1 MLIPIIPSA
10 LAAIFAQTFALPAI
24 LTWEWGNKRVITMRQ
39 NAEKRLARGWIVG
52 LLLGAATLWI
62 PDAVFSDVAKPK
74 IPSARGEQC
83 VEPVEIMRRDHFDFM
98 KHDRDKTVHQGVRT
112 IKHSLAGCID
122 CHTNKDASG
131 QFISINAEGQFCQT
145 CHTYAAVKIDCFTC
159 HAAVPA
165 TQVSQ
170 SP

>member
-1 MLIPIIPSA
+1 MLILIIPSA
-10 LAAIFAQTFALPAI
+10 LAAIFAQTSVPPAI

-39 NAEKRLARGWIVG
+39 NAEKRLARGWIVS

>member
-1 MLIPIIPSA
+1 MLILIIPSA
-10 LAAIFAQTFALPAI
+10 LAAIFAQTSVPPAI

-62 PDAVFSDVAKPK
+62 PDAVCSDVAKPK

>member
-1 MLIPIIPSA
+1 MAP
-10 LAAIFAQTFALPAI
+10 AAR
-24 LTWEWGNKRVITMRQ
+24 KRVGR
-39 NAEKRLARGWIVG
+39 EWILG
-52 LLLGAATLWI
+52 LLLSGVALSTPAT
-62 PDAVFSDVAKPK
+62 VYGDVVKPE

-83 VEPVEIMRRDHFDFM
+83 VEPIDIMRRDHFDFM
-98 KHDRDKTVHQGVRT
+98 KHDRDKTVHEGVRS
-112 IKHSLAGCID
+112 IQHSLAGCID
-122 CHTNKDASG
+122 CHASKDASG

-165 TQVSQ
+165 TQLSQ

>member
-1 MLIPIIPSA
+1 MAP
-10 LAAIFAQTFALPAI
+10 AAR
-24 LTWEWGNKRVITMRQ
+24 KRVGR
-39 NAEKRLARGWIVG
+39 EWILG
-52 LLLGAATLWI
+52 LLLSGVALSTPAT
-62 PDAVFSDVAKPK
+62 VYGDVVKPE

-83 VEPVEIMRRDHFDFM
+83 VEPIDIMRRDHFDFM
-98 KHDRDKTVHQGVRT
+98 KHDRDKTVHEGVRS
-112 IKHSLAGCID
+112 IQHSLAGCID
-122 CHTNKDASG
+122 CHASRDAGG

-165 TQVSQ
+165 TQLSQ

>member
-24 LTWEWGNKRVITMRQ
+24 LTWEWGSKRIIKMGST
-39 NAEKRLARGWIVG
+39 AGKRLGRGWILG
-52 LLLGAATLWI
+52 LLLGATTLCI
-62 PDAVFSDVAKPK
+62 PGAVSGDVAKPK

-83 VEPVEIMRRDHFDFM
+83 VEPIDIMRRDHFDFM
-98 KHDRDKTVHQGVRT
+98 KHDRDKTVHEGVRS
-112 IKHSLAGCID
+112 IQHSLAGCID
-122 CHTNKDASG
+122 CHASRDAGG

-145 CHTYAAVKIDCFTC
+145 CHSYAAVKIDCFTC